1 MNMIDERRR
10 ILDGR
15 RQGVE
20 RRKMQAAHFSGKDRR
35 AGDRRMG
42 ASRRGPQ

>member
-1 MNMIDERRR
+1 MIDNRRR

-20 RRKMQAAHFSGKDRR
+20 RRKNQVAHYASKERR
-35 AGDRRMG
+35 AGDRRAG
-42 ASRRGPQ
+42 LSRRSPQ